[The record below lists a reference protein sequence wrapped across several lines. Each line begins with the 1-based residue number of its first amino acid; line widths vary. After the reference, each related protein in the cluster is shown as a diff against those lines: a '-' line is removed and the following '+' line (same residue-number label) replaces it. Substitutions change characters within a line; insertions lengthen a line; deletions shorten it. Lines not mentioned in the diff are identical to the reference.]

1 MLVIGKNDG
10 RFSGYLT
17 YTPEWEGTVRLA
29 YRPDVRW
36 AIFGQLHYTGT
47 MYTAQLGGGDL
58 SQESAL
64 TQLDL
69 GVKYQPT
76 KDWQLTVGVN
86 DLFNKQ
92 QDLYQNACFVCQ
104 FHASISAAGPHVLC
118 HVAV

>member
-1 MLVIGKNDG
+1 MEGTYMKVKDVKYDMSALPGASYWQNDG

-58 SQESAL
+58 SRSL
-64 TQLDL
+64 
-69 GVKYQPT
+69 P
-76 KDWQLTVGVN
+76 
-86 DLFNKQ
+86 
-92 QDLYQNACFVCQ
+92 
-104 FHASISAAGPHVLC
+104 
-118 HVAV
+118 